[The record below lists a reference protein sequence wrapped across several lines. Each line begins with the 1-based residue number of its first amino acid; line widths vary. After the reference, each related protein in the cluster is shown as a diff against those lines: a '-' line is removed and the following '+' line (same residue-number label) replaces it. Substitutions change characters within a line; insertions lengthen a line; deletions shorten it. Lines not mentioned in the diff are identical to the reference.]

1 MNNVIVLILMGV
13 AGVLAHCLCKLIN
26 LNKIAQTGGVEFDW
40 WNGYVKSDKFNII
53 LSFLSI
59 AVWYVVYN
67 EAEGVYSKLSAW
79 KATSFFLVG
88 FFGSYAIQY
97 GKSPG
102 EKRIR
107 NVIDLKTNLSDSITG
122 GSGTAKETIDKA
134 ADKGITIEA
143 TPKKP

>member
-1 MNNVIVLILMGV
+1 MNNIAAIIGMGV

-26 LNKIAQTGGVEFDW
+26 LNKIAQVGGVDFDW
-40 WNGYVKSDKFNII
+40 WNGYVKSDRFNII
-53 LSFLSI
+53 LSLLSV

-79 KATSFFLVG
+79 KATSFFIVG

-107 NVIDLKTNLSDSITG
+107 GVIDLKTNVSDSVTG

-134 ADKGITIEA
+134 AEQGITV
-143 TPKKP
+143 TPSTKP